1 MNNDITINVFN
12 QTPEDYTIVVFQQD
26 PEINGMFTRIFPT
39 AWQVIP
45 LGGLKNG
52 VPSQGSYSSNTFI
65 YPLQMQVSVTEHNT
79 PYSPNTRYISYD
91 CALNSKWD
99 FDIENN
105 YQRLTLREDK
115 NVDGTI
121 SCNNNAKKKVDICI
135 CKNNK
140 PLLVYRGQDGEGV
153 QEGDCANLQLTPK
166 IYLMYASEM
175 QEGVLFNSYVNA
187 RSVQEIDLTNICE
200 VDISLV
206 VKDPVTGLKGW
217 DVIRKE

>member
-79 PYSPNTRYISYD
+79 PYSPNTLSLIHIY
-91 CALNSKWD
+91 W
-99 FDIENN
+99 E
-105 YQRLTLREDK
+105 
-115 NVDGTI
+115 
-121 SCNNNAKKKVDICI
+121 
-135 CKNNK
+135 
-140 PLLVYRGQDGEGV
+140 QDV
-153 QEGDCANLQLTPK
+153 CFSRVFYHCSVSQAAN
-166 IYLMYASEM
+166 
-175 QEGVLFNSYVNA
+175 
-187 RSVQEIDLTNICE
+187 R
-200 VDISLV
+200 
-206 VKDPVTGLKGW
+206 
-217 DVIRKE
+217 R